1 MNAFTKH
8 NGVVFTEL
16 SDINFKYTLI
26 KHISADIDGGLIQSQ
41 LKTLDDLK
49 DDLAQEVLRLGGNAL
64 KAFKYGQRSVGF
76 LGSILSLDDVKWYG
90 SGDVII
96 IHQDKK

>member
-1 MNAFTKH
+1 MSAFTKH

-16 SDINFKYTLI
+16 PDIKFKYTVI
-26 KHISADIDGGLIQSQ
+26 KHISIDIDGGLTHSQ

-49 DDLAQEVLRLGGNAL
+49 TELAREVLFFGGNAL
-64 KAFKYGQRSVGF
+64 KNFKYGQRSVGF
-76 LGSILSLDDVKWYG
+76 LGSILSLDDVNWYG

-96 IHQDKK
+96 IHLDKN